1 MALGSDRCKLQGSW
15 PQKRGIALLLAV
27 STITAASVL
36 SQTSPPAATPLT
48 PRLVGYLF
56 GAKGVDLAESIKSLD
71 LSRVTDLNLAFGD
84 PPKCEGTCT
93 AQSDMTFSI
102 KGQQDADV
110 DAVITAAHA
119 AGVKVF
125 LSVGGGGGD
134 QMIIQFYNAGL
145 SAPLVASLDQ
155 YIRAHHFDGV
165 DVDIEDPA
173 NMGQPFASFVSLLT
187 FDLHAEGKLVT
198 AAVAKYL
205 QASMPGSA
213 LHQFDFINVMNYSSY
228 ADAVTALQ
236 FYAQDEN
243 VPKDKIVLGVPFFA
257 SNAGDSKEEDYNTIL
272 AVYPNARKVNLVGGG
287 TLDDGQGF
295 YYVGEETMAQE
306 TQLGKQYGGIM
317 VWHLLGDAPAPHSLL
332 KVIEKNL

>member
-1 MALGSDRCKLQGSW
+1 MAQGLNLRKLQCSGLQNRW
-15 PQKRGIALLLAV
+15 IALLLAA
-27 STITAASVL
+27 STLTGASAL
-36 SQTSPPAATPLT
+36 SQSSPKAATPST

-56 GAKGVDLAESIKSLD
+56 APKGVNLADSIKSVD
-71 LSRVTDLNLAFGD
+71 LSGLTDLNLAFGD
-84 PPKCEGTCT
+84 PPKCDGTCN

-102 KGQQDADV
+102 KGQLDTDI
-110 DAVITAAHA
+110 DAVIASAHTS
-119 AGVKVF
+119 GVKVF
-125 LSVGGGGGD
+125 LSIGGGGGD
-134 QMIIQFYNAGL
+134 QMIIQFYNARL

-155 YIRAHHFDGV
+155 YIRAHQFDGV

-173 NMGQPFASFVSLLT
+173 NMGQPYASFVSLLT
-187 FDLHAEGKLVT
+187 LTLHAEGRLVT
-198 AAVAKYL
+198 GAVAKYL
-205 QASMPGSA
+205 QASMPDSA

-243 VPKDKIVLGVPFFA
+243 IPRDKIVLGVPFFA

-272 AVYPNARKVNLVGGG
+272 AVYPNAWKVNLVGGG
-287 TLDDGQGF
+287 ALDDGQGF
-295 YYVGEETMAQE
+295 YYVGEDTMAQE

-317 VWHLLGDAPAPHSLL
+317 VWHLLGDAAAPHSLL